1 MYGFLEHSCI
11 PASYSLMT
19 NFPQLIGIED
29 FFAEERTDYKIE
41 KKDKQIVQLMIHV
54 NKNKQKEY
62 NA

>member
-41 KKDKQIVQLMIHV
+41 KKD
-54 NKNKQKEY
+54 NTSFS
-62 NA
+62 